1 MRPCWPRT
9 ALGGRRIARI
19 ANSPSTPGC
28 LGLIKE
34 RGSFQAIGW
43 KTSNAQPSKRRPLR
57 RKLPWLRTRDH
68 SAGIVHTHEP
78 IAAGEDSQG
87 MREAASPPTPSTA
100 AIPRDPTR
108 ASEGGSSLCRAAAV
122 GWRLRYGNEGDLGC
136 RRPCLAA
143 SSCRSDQGAERRAA
157 VARLPEVAGH
167 GARSRDGARWQQGDK
182 QACARCSTQ
191 RRPTFSRLLM
201 MLASTA
207 PRSYGLLKG
216 WLKLIRISWSRFP
229 CGKRMLFG
237 CHSTVSIKTLQGRY
251 IRHWASYSHTSSQ
264 TKTFSPGG
272 LAMGTFC
279 GT

>member
-1 MRPCWPRT
+1 MFRT
-9 ALGGRRIARI
+9 DKGARQLPGNRLEDQQRATEQKKALA
-19 ANSPSTPGC
+19 A
-28 LGLIKE
+28 
-34 RGSFQAIGW
+34 
-43 KTSNAQPSKRRPLR
+43 
-57 RKLPWLRTRDH
+57 KLPWLRTRDH

-182 QACARCSTQ
+182 QGVRSLLYQ

-216 WLKLIRISWSRFP
+216 VVETDPNQLVTVP
-229 CGKRMLFG
+229 CGKG
-237 CHSTVSIKTLQGRY
+237 C
-251 IRHWASYSHTSSQ
+251 
-264 TKTFSPGG
+264 F
-272 LAMGTFC
+272 LAVTQQC
-279 GT
+279 Q